1 VWLAAALGSWA
12 FTILLALY
20 AYEQGGAGAVGVA
33 AMIRLLPAA
42 FVAPSIA
49 LLADRRPRRT
59 VLGASLILRGAGLA
73 AISAVVAADGPLA
86 GVLVLAALFTVAGT
100 AHKPAQA
107 GLLTQLARTPAQLAA
122 ANALWSSA
130 DYVAFLGGSLLAGVL
145 AATWSLAAAFA
156 VCAVL
161 FAAGALVLLRVSRDS
176 RPALLVPAARRD
188 VLEGLRAVLGDARM
202 RLLTGIYGMN
212 MLVQG
217 MVDVLIVIAALELLH
232 LGSGGPGWLSA
243 AWAVGG
249 LLGGAVAVTLIGR
262 RRLGTGLIVGL
273 LLAGVP
279 LIALGTSPGTANAVA
294 GLVALG
300 VGFGLMEVAILT
312 LVQRLAADDVL
323 GRIFGVHETLQV
335 VAAAIGSVVASAL
348 AATVGTE
355 TALVIAGLVLPAVAL
370 PTWRRRAALDAG
382 AGVPEASFLL
392 LRSVPLL
399 SHLPISAV
407 ETLAVRGAWE
417 EHPPGTD
424 VVVQGEMG
432 DRFFVV
438 AGGSVQVIA
447 DGRRVAEQGP
457 GGFFGEIALLRDVP
471 RTATVRADTPT
482 RLLTLD
488 RVDFLAGIGSH
499 LYTTI
504 TADGIVA
511 ERLEQIDLERLAA
524 GHPPIGSPH
533 R

>member
-1 VWLAAALGSWA
+1 
-12 FTILLALY
+12 
-20 AYEQGGAGAVGVA
+20 
-33 AMIRLLPAA
+33 
-42 FVAPSIA
+42 
-49 LLADRRPRRT
+49 
-59 VLGASLILRGAGLA
+59 
-73 AISAVVAADGPLA
+73 
-86 GVLVLAALFTVAGT
+86 
-100 AHKPAQA
+100 
-107 GLLTQLARTPAQLAA
+107 
-122 ANALWSSA
+122 
-130 DYVAFLGGSLLAGVL
+130 
-145 AATWSLAAAFA
+145 
-156 VCAVL
+156 
-161 FAAGALVLLRVSRDS
+161 
-176 RPALLVPAARRD
+176 
-188 VLEGLRAVLGDARM
+188 
-202 RLLTGIYGMN
+202 
-212 MLVQG
+212 
-217 MVDVLIVIAALELLH
+217 
-232 LGSGGPGWLSA
+232 
-243 AWAVGG
+243 
-249 LLGGAVAVTLIGR
+249 
-262 RRLGTGLIVGL
+262 
-273 LLAGVP
+273 
-279 LIALGTSPGTANAVA
+279 
-294 GLVALG
+294 
-300 VGFGLMEVAILT
+300 
-312 LVQRLAADDVL
+312 
-323 GRIFGVHETLQV
+323 
-335 VAAAIGSVVASAL
+335 
-348 AATVGTE
+348 
-355 TALVIAGLVLPAVAL
+355 L

-382 AGVPEASFLL
+382 AEVPEASFLL

-417 EHPPGTD
+417 EHPAGTD

-533 R
+533 G